1 MVSLTTH
8 ADFYDGP
15 GTGAVWLGSLQGDA
29 DPATVFTTPP
39 GRLALTAT
47 DPVTYADAVSDLLHV
62 WADEDLGHGYHP
74 ANGWPWPWPEGT
86 HTDWVYAF
94 HHGRVWITTGHPTPP
109 TEPHRANGVPA

>member
-1 MVSLTTH
+1 M
-8 ADFYDGP
+8 
-15 GTGAVWLGSLQGDA
+15 
-29 DPATVFTTPP
+29 
-39 GRLALTAT
+39 
-47 DPVTYADAVSDLLHV
+47 